1 MSSAGGRMAVEPGGA
16 TPYAPIS
23 GLAVAA
29 LIVATVATAI
39 LAAIGVGARVSGK
52 PSTEPLLILPAVVGF
67 VLAIAA
73 RWQIRASQGARTGMR
88 LATAAWWMSILA
100 GGSYAAYFIANEL
113 ALRAQAKRFTLE
125 WFNKV
130 ANGTP
135 EAAFIDSLEPAT
147 RQSIDPADVDS
158 IRTRFSKDLHSF
170 RINEIVRQLQ
180 RAGADHEITPRGLQG
195 WELMEGGYL
204 VKQTFDIRTPEGRFE
219 VMIPAYGRDSAEL
232 GGRTWRMLY
241 HRAQQITQQYTTLGQ
256 LIMEL
261 LFDQKKFLAYW
272 VDNINRKNL
281 FEAYLDTL
289 PLADREA
296 ASKNPES
303 PGLRQFEAGSL
314 IRVDGQQPT
323 PEDLKKFTAEFFRPY
338 ALNHVPGNAQMPV
351 GPPALTIT
359 PTSIRFDNMI
369 EINSVADG
377 RPVVANVAVLLEAP
391 DLIAEIQKLR
401 TGDWKAQ
408 EIRSQPKLDSPSEL
422 GRYPNRRYRVIE
434 VNIRPNA
441 PRLAATPGPGG

>member
-1 MSSAGGRMAVEPGGA
+1 MSSAGGRMALEPGGA
-16 TPYAPIS
+16 APYAPIS
-23 GLAVAA
+23 GLAVTA
-29 LIVATVATAI
+29 LIVASIAAAV
-39 LAAIGVGARVSGK
+39 LAAVGIGARVSGK
-52 PSTEPLLILPAVVGF
+52 PSTEPLLIVPAIVGF
-67 VLAIAA
+67 ILAVAA

-88 LATAAWWMSILA
+88 LATAAWWISILA

-130 ANGTP
+130 ATATP

-147 RQSIDPADVDS
+147 RQSIDPADVDA

-180 RAGADHEITPRGLQG
+180 RAGSNHEITPRGLQG

-219 VMIPAYGRDSAEL
+219 VMIPAFGRDSAEL
-232 GGRTWRMLY
+232 GGRTWRLLY
-241 HRAQQITQQYTTLGQ
+241 HRAQQISLNYTTLGQ

-272 VDNINRKNL
+272 LDNINKKNL
-281 FEAYLDTL
+281 FDAYLETL
-289 PLADREA
+289 PLAEREA
-296 ASKNPES
+296 AAKDRQSQ
-303 PGLRQFEAGSL
+303 GFQQFERGGL
-314 IRVDGQQPT
+314 IRVDGKPPSAEELQ
-323 PEDLKKFTAEFFRPY
+323 KYTAEFFRPY
-338 ALNHVPGNAQMPV
+338 SVNHAPGNAQMPV
-351 GPPALTIT
+351 GPPAITIT

-377 RPVVANVAVLLEAP
+377 RPIVANVAVLLEAP
-391 DLIAEIQKLR
+391 DLIAEIEKLR
-401 TGDWKAQ
+401 SGDWKAQ
-408 EIRSQPKLDSPSEL
+408 EVRSQPKLESPSEL
-422 GRYPNRRYRVIE
+422 GRFPNRRYRVIE
-434 VNIRPNA
+434 VNVKPSA
-441 PRLAATPGPGG
+441 PRLGATPGPGG